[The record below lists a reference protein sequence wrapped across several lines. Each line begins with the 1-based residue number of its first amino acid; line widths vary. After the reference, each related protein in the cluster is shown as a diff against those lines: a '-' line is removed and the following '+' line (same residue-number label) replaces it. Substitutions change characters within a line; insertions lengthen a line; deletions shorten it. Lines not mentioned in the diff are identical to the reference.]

1 MNETDVERQR
11 NIIKASQKK
20 DLITERKER
29 EITIKLSVQRKRK
42 MTIEQSRTKHL
53 KKDKEKLNRR

>member
-1 MNETDVERQR
+1 LKETDVERKG

-20 DLITERKER
+20 DLITEQKER
-29 EITIKLSVQRKRK
+29 EITIKRSMQRKRK
-42 MTIEQSRTKHL
+42 MTIEKRRTEHL

>member
-1 MNETDVERQR
+1 LKETDVERQR

-29 EITIKLSVQRKRK
+29 EITIKLSMQRKRK
-42 MTIEQSRTKHL
+42 MTIEQSRTEHL

>member
-1 MNETDVERQR
+1 LKETDIERKG

-20 DLITERKER
+20 DFITEQKER
-29 EITIKLSVQRKRK
+29 EITIKLSMQRKRK
-42 MTIEQSRTKHL
+42 MTIEQRRTEHS